1 MFFPVGEMVRRR
13 RLLFDLCIFSK
24 MTKKIGHE
32 SRVFQNGIV
41 KFHYFFKND
50 EYFAKK
56 VYKFEGLYVIIFS
69 LRLRRKPSG

>member
-1 MFFPVGEMVRRR
+1 MFLPVEETARGRC
-13 RLLFDLCIFSK
+13 LLFDLSIFGK

-32 SRVFQNGIV
+32 SRVFQNSIV
-41 KFHYFFKND
+41 KFHYFFKNN

-56 VYKFEGLYVIIFS
+56 VYRFEGLYVIIFS